1 MMEKCVSIN
10 LKGKVQGV
18 NFRNNTR
25 QMANSLGI
33 YGFVKNMPDGSVH
46 IEAEGEEDKLQE
58 FMDWCSKGPN
68 AALVEN
74 VEYEYIPEKNFQDFS
89 IRY

>member
-1 MMEKCVSIN
+1 MKKCVSID
-10 LKGKVQGV
+10 LSGKVQGV
-18 NFRNNTR
+18 DFRNNTKKV
-25 QMANSLGI
+25 ANSLGI

-74 VEYEYIPEKNFQDFS
+74 VEHEYIPEKNFQDFS